1 MKLISSLIPVA
12 LLFGATTLFGASTDC
27 PAAAES
33 VSRTADSSANAA
45 IAAVPA
51 AAVPAAAV
59 PGAASAGTASPASTS
74 PEARSITSDQ
84 ILERLFGRRSDD
96 RITSGTAG
104 SKLLDLQGRFSLV
117 TIIVRKPDGTIG
129 HFCVDN
135 IDAARKLLAGPA
147 SPAAVPVA
155 AQAPPL
161 Q

>member
-12 LLFGATTLFGASTDC
+12 LLFAATTLFGASTDC

-51 AAVPAAAV
+51 AAVP
-59 PGAASAGTASPASTS
+59 GAASPGTASPASTS
-74 PEARSITSDQ
+74 PEARSITTDQ

-96 RITSGTAG
+96 RVTSGTAG
-104 SKLLDLQGRFSLV
+104 SKLLDLQGRFSMV
-117 TIIVRKPDGTIG
+117 SIIVRKPDGTIG

-135 IDAARKLLAGPA
+135 IDAARRLLAGPIN
-147 SPAAVPVA
+147 PTPVPVA
-155 AQAPPL
+155 APAPL

>member
-12 LLFGATTLFGASTDC
+12 LLFAATTLFGDSTDC
-27 PAAAES
+27 PATAES

-45 IAAVPA
+45 I

-74 PEARSITSDQ
+74 PEARSITTDQ

-96 RITSGTAG
+96 RVTSGPAG
-104 SKLLDLQGRFSLV
+104 SKLLDLQGRFSMV
-117 TIIVRKPDGTIG
+117 SIIVRKPDGTIG

-147 SPAAVPVA
+147 SPAAVPLA
-155 AQAPPL
+155 APAPL